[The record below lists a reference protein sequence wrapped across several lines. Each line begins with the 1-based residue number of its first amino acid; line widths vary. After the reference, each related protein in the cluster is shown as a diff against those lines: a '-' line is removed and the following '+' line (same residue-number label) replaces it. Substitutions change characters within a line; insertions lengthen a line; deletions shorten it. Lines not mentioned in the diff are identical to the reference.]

1 MNATEIKDKVTA
13 LRSDAR
19 ITGSLPEAVYIQIE
33 TGEVEPREMDM
44 LVLDLETDLKDAGLE
59 LSVKCM
65 DAAMISGWVQAIGV
79 PEFDPFNL

>member
-1 MNATEIKDKVTA
+1 MNSSEIKDKVTA
-13 LRSDAR
+13 LRSDVR

-44 LVLDLETDLKDAGLE
+44 LVLDLETDLKEAGLE
-59 LSVKCM
+59 LSVKCT
-65 DAAMISGWVQAIGV
+65 DPAMISGWVQAVAV